1 MLMNG
6 DLRIFAQCQRN
17 KIVFRFHFEKE
28 QTESKN
34 RYSDPEYKKVELV
47 LSPSSH
53 FFLLIA
59 GSLTGV

>member
-17 KIVFRFHFEKE
+17 NIVFRFHFEKG

-34 RYSDPEYKKVELV
+34 RYSDPDYKKGVV
-47 LSPSSH
+47 RFAPSSH
-53 FFLLIA
+53 CLAHWQI
-59 GSLTGV
+59 